1 MLQFWIKSLCI
12 LYEFYGGYWHD
23 AILVANNRKVVIEEQ
38 IREIIVILGRKENA
52 NYLLEL
58 NCSYY
63 IFMPKKIIHSSEF
76 IATKE
81 DFDPFG
87 DSENL

>member
-52 NYLLEL
+52 N
-58 NCSYY
+58 
-63 IFMPKKIIHSSEF
+63 IFRIIY
-76 IATKE
+76 
-81 DFDPFG
+81 
-87 DSENL
+87 